1 MGMKRDAWGSIGGRY
16 RRAFV
21 NAWRRRHEMD
31 PPRRVPHEQEFL
43 PAALSLQETPVHP
56 LPRVI
61 VGVIVLFAVLA
72 LLWAL
77 FGRMDIVA
85 VAEGKVVPDDRT
97 KTIQAMETA
106 SVRAIHVENGQRV
119 EAGDLLI
126 ELDSTIS
133 RADVSRLE
141 QELRVARLEAA
152 RAEAFLLALDDDEHA
167 PQLMVGSGVGTVS
180 RELEQRVLE
189 GHVWRYR
196 SRKRQ
201 MQAEMARRE
210 QEVAAIRASVR
221 SLEETLPIIERRSR
235 DLKGLSDKGLAAQ
248 HDYLELE
255 QSRIETSQE
264 LLAQRARAAEAE
276 AALHEAREQL
286 SAFRAETR
294 SEALDA
300 LHEAHSRADSLAQ
313 EVVKA
318 RRRAEWT
325 QLRAPVA
332 GTVEQLAVHTVGG
345 VVEPARPLLV
355 VVPEESAVE
364 VEATLPN
371 KDVGFVRAGQVA
383 EVKLQT
389 FPFTKY
395 GTVPA
400 EVMDVSTDAVQDEK
414 RGLVYTVRV
423 RLERDHVDV
432 DGKTVRIAPGMAATV
447 EVKTGF
453 RRIVEYFLA
462 PFLEYTSESLHER

>member
-1 MGMKRDAWGSIGGRY
+1 
-16 RRAFV
+16 
-21 NAWRRRHEMD
+21 
-31 PPRRVPHEQEFL
+31 
-43 PAALSLQETPVHP
+43 
-56 LPRVI
+56 
-61 VGVIVLFAVLA
+61 
-72 LLWAL
+72 
-77 FGRMDIVA
+77 
-85 VAEGKVVPDDRT
+85 
-97 KTIQAMETA
+97 
-106 SVRAIHVENGQRV
+106 
-119 EAGDLLI
+119 
-126 ELDSTIS
+126 
-133 RADVSRLE
+133 
-141 QELRVARLEAA
+141 LEAA
-152 RAEAFLLALDDDEHA
+152 RAEAFLLALDDDEHV
-167 PQLMVGSGVGTVS
+167 PQLMIGSGVGTVS
-180 RELEQRVLE
+180 QELEQRVLE

-201 MQAEMARRE
+201 MQAEVVRRE

-221 SLEETLPIIERRSR
+221 SLEGTLPIIERRSR
-235 DLKGLSDKGLAAQ
+235 DMKGLSDKGLAAQ

-255 QSRIETSQE
+255 QSRIETAQE

-294 SEALDA
+294 SDALDA
-300 LHEAHSRADSLAQ
+300 LHEAHSRADSLRQ

-318 RRRAEWT
+318 RRRAEWA
-325 QLRAPVA
+325 QLRAPVS

-432 DGKTVRIAPGMAATV
+432 DGKSVRIAPGMAATV

-453 RRIVEYFLA
+453 RRIIEYFLA